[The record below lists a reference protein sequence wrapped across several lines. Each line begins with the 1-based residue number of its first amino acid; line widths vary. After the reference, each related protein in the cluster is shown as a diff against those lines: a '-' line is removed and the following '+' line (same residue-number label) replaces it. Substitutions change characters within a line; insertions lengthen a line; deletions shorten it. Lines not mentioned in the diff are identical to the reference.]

1 VREPSMSP
9 RRPNRPSPNAGG
21 QYHADSP
28 GTRAPGSNRI
38 AQHTAA
44 AFVNAIAHSSPA
56 RRGGSSTALGI
67 VLVVIGL
74 FALLIVLSGVDLT
87 EAAGRSSSSSRA
99 SP

>member
-1 VREPSMSP
+1 MSP
-9 RRPNRPSPNAGG
+9 PPAEPTSPNRRRPVPRC
-21 QYHADSP
+21 SP

-44 AFVNAIAHSSPA
+44 ALRQRDRASSP
-56 RRGGSSTALGI
+56 RPPRWIEHALGI

-87 EAAGRSSSSSRA
+87 ESGWPLFIIIPG